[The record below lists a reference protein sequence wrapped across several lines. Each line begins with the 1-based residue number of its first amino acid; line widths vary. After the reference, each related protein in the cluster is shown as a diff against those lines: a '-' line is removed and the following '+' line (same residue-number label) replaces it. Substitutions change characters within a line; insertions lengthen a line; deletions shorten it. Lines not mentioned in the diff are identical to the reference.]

1 MHKSVLA
8 VNQILTINCF
18 TLFVPVQIFTV
29 KRCGKHSGFCCG
41 EIQFPQTIETLS
53 TQFINTQSCNQ
64 SLQGST
70 ADHKNCFNHLASL
83 FEKTALNKIFGV
95 ALPHLDLLLNDHILS
110 SLVQPLN
117 HQISRNGATHT
128 HTAHLKIFSFSDL
141 KNFPRCSHEA

>member
-83 FEKTALNKIFGV
+83 FEKTALNKIFFKMPGV
-95 ALPHLDLLLNDHILS
+95 ALSHLDLLLNDHILS
-110 SLVQPLN
+110 SLVQPPN

-128 HTAHLKIFSFSDL
+128 HSTSQNIFLLRS
-141 KNFPRCSHEA
+141 